1 MINWVNKESD
11 TVTSERVELIE
22 VIVFLFTNIKME
34 IIKSINVDGSAIS
47 AGYVITTLLT
57 VEWIPYLYAHF

>member
-1 MINWVNKESD
+1 VNKESD

-57 VEWIPYLYAHF
+57 VE